1 MINKSKF
8 SILEANL
15 LYLVLAV
22 SLIYLGSMAQNREIY
37 SGLLITE
44 YILILLPNLLYLKL
58 RKFNFKETLKLN
70 KITFKQVLMIIT
82 ITIFLI
88 L

>member
-44 YILILLPNLLYLKL
+44 YILILLRIYY
-58 RKFNFKETLKLN
+58 
-70 KITFKQVLMIIT
+70 I
-82 ITIFLI
+82 
-88 L
+88 